1 MPEMEMYQAMKTF
14 TPANRRYLGC
24 KSRLITFIH
33 KIVEENCPDITSVAD
48 IFAGTGVVADSFADT
63 HKVIVND
70 ILESNL
76 CAYHTFF
83 SDEPYDAAKVEALI
97 ASYNEAAPLEDNYYS
112 LNFADTYLSAANMRK
127 VGYIRRD
134 IDARF
139 ASGGLTYREKCALIT
154 SLLYAIDRIAN
165 TVGHYDAYRRGG
177 DLTAELILATP
188 EVKTRGFRNEI
199 YKEDANVLAESL
211 DADLVYID
219 PPYNSRQ
226 YSDAY
231 HFLENVALGT
241 EPPVTGVARKMDRS
255 ALKSH
260 YCTARAESAFE
271 DLINKLKTRYILVSY
286 NNTGHKTDSRS
297 NARVSDEAILRI
309 LGRKGEVRVF
319 ETDFTAFSAG
329 KSKIDDHTERLF
341 LCIVDEVPVSKA
353 DDGARAAS
361 SAVLPDAMRDGAPL
375 IADTPSP
382 LNYTGGKFKI
392 LPQLRKVFPEDIP
405 VFYDVFC
412 GGANVAANIDAGRI
426 VALDNDACLISLLN
440 YLKRTP
446 YETLLEAIEREI
458 ARFGLSDTFRNGY
471 EFYGCDSGHGV
482 GSFNK
487 EPYMK
492 LRDDYNNDPERPDLK
507 FLILIIYAF
516 NNQIRF
522 NADGRFNLPVGKRDF
537 NASLRKKLRQFVTNI
552 RERNVRFECL
562 DFRALDVD
570 ELGREGAFLYLDPP
584 YFLGDA
590 AYNENG
596 RWTEKEEED
605 LLDFLEKCHLA
616 GARFAL
622 SNVIEHKGQVHEKLI
637 RWCLGNGFN
646 IHFLSRSYNNANYHL
661 KDKETISKEVLI
673 TNYL

>member
-1 MPEMEMYQAMKTF
+1 MPKMEMRQALKTF
-14 TPANRRYLGC
+14 TLANRRYLGC
-24 KSRLITFIH
+24 KSRLISFIH
-33 KIVEENCPDITSVAD
+33 EVVEENCPDIKSVAD
-48 IFAGTGVVADSFADT
+48 LFAGTGVVADSFADT

-83 SDEPYDAAKVEALI
+83 SDEPYDEGKVEALLT
-97 ASYNEAAPLEDNYYS
+97 SYNAADPVEDNYYS

-127 VGYIRRD
+127 VGFIRRD
-134 IDARF
+134 IDERF
-139 ASGGLTYREKCALIT
+139 ESGELTFREKCALIT

-165 TVGHYDAYRRGG
+165 TVGHYDAYRKGG
-177 DLTAELILATP
+177 DLTAELELALP
-188 EVKTRGFRNEI
+188 EVRERGFLNEI
-199 YKEDANVLAESL
+199 YKEDANTLAERLES
-211 DADLVYID
+211 DLVYID

-231 HFLENVALGT
+231 HFLENVALGK
-241 EPPVTGVARKMDRS
+241 EPPVVGVARKMDRS
-255 ALKSH
+255 DLKSR
-260 YCTARAESAFE
+260 YCTAKAEDALG
-271 DLINKLKTRYILVSY
+271 DLIKKLKARYILISY

-297 NARVSDEAILRI
+297 NARISDEAILAI
-309 LGRKGEVRVF
+309 LRQKGEVSVF
-319 ETDFTAFSAG
+319 ETDFAAFTAG
-329 KSKIDDHTERLF
+329 KSKTDDHTERLF
-341 LCIVDEVPVSKA
+341 LCRVSQEKKDRAGKA
-353 DDGARAAS
+353 AETAS
-361 SAVLPDAMRDGAPL
+361 GEERDGAPH

-382 LNYTGGKFKI
+382 LNYTGGKYRI
-392 LPQLRKVFPEDIP
+392 LEQLRLVFPKEIP

-412 GGANVAANIDAGRI
+412 GGANVAANIDAGRT
-426 VALDNDACLISLLN
+426 VALDNDASLISLLN
-440 YLKRTP
+440 YLKRMP
-446 YETLLEAIEREI
+446 YEMLLEEIESEI
-458 ARFGLSDTFRNGY
+458 DAYGLSDTYRNGY

-482 GSFNK
+482 GSYNK
-487 EPYMK
+487 APYMK

-507 FLILIIYAF
+507 FLLLIIYAF

-522 NADGRFNLPVGKRDF
+522 NGEGRFNLPIGKRDF

-552 RERNVRFECL
+552 RERDIRFECL
-562 DFRALDVD
+562 DFRALDAD
-570 ELGREGAFLYLDPP
+570 ELGKEGAFLYLDPP

-596 RWTEKEEED
+596 RWTEKEEDD
-605 LLDFLEKCHLA
+605 LLDFLEACHLA

-622 SNVIEHKGQVHEKLI
+622 SNAIEHKGRTHDKLI

-661 KDKETISKEVLI
+661 KDKETISKEVVI